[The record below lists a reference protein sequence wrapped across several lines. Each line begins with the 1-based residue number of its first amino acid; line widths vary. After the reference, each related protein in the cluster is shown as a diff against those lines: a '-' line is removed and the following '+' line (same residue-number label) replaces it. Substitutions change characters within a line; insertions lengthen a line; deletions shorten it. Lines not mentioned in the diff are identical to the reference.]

1 MAKTSSK
8 VNSSKLCRRI
18 LDTKDVVK
26 SSMLNEMVAAGI
38 GKSDIKTLERSL
50 EKVLAVQFDALVEA
64 TQSELS
70 G

>member
-26 SSMLNEMVAAGI
+26 SSMLSEMVAAGI